1 MNESR
6 IPARRKLFRLLES
19 SGRGYRLGWL
29 VDAGLVALILLN
41 VLAIVM
47 GSVASV
53 AAEHRAFL
61 AAFELFSLVVFTL
74 EYLARVWVAVEHP
87 DFARLGPLR
96 GRLRYMV
103 RPIAVIDLLAVAP
116 SWLAILFGFDGAFL
130 LLRLLR
136 LLRVLKLT
144 RYSPALESMFSVLK
158 SERRMLFAVFNIVV
172 VALIGAS
179 ALIHLVEH
187 EAQPDAFGSIP
198 QAMWWAMAT
207 MTTVGYGDVVPM
219 TEAGK
224 VIGAVVML
232 MGIGMFV
239 LWTGVFASAFTEELR
254 RREFR
259 VTWEMVHGV
268 PLFDTLDAAEVAEV
282 TALMR
287 PLLVP
292 ARHMVLR
299 VGEPSDSMFFI
310 VAGEVEA
317 EILPDPIRLG
327 EGDFFG
333 EVGLIWNM
341 PRHASVIAL
350 CETRLLV
357 LSRESFDKV
366 MARHPDVQ
374 ATLTAVA
381 EERRAWLSPDR
392 RAPPPDAAP
401 AGA

>member
-1 MNESR
+1 MKETR
-6 IPARRKLFRLLES
+6 IPVRRKLFRLLES
-19 SGRGYRLGWL
+19 SGRGYRLGWV
-29 VDAGLVALILLN
+29 VDAGLIALILLN

-47 GSVASV
+47 GSVESFAR
-53 AAEHRAFL
+53 EHRDFL
-61 AAFELFSLVVFTL
+61 LGFELFSLAVFTL
-74 EYLARVWVAVEHP
+74 EYLARVWVAMEDP
-87 DFARLGPLR
+87 DFAHLGPVR
-96 GRLRYMV
+96 GRLAYMA
-103 RPIAVIDLLAVAP
+103 RPLALIDLLAVAP
-116 SWLAILFGFDGAFL
+116 SWAALLVGFDGGFL

-158 SERRMLFAVFNIVV
+158 SESRTLFAVFNIVI
-172 VALIGAS
+172 VAVIGAS

-187 EAQPDAFGSIP
+187 DAQPEAFGSIP

-207 MTTVGYGDVVPM
+207 MTTVGYGDVVPV
-219 TEAGK
+219 TGPGK
-224 VIGAVVML
+224 VIGGFVML

-259 VTWEMVHGV
+259 VSWEMVHRM
-268 PLFDTLDAAEVAEV
+268 PLFDPLDAAEVAEV

-292 ARHMVLR
+292 ARHMILR

-310 VAGEVEA
+310 VSGEVEV
-317 EILPDPIRLG
+317 EILPDPMRLG

-333 EVGLIWNM
+333 EVGLIWNT

-350 CETRLLV
+350 SETRLLV
-357 LSRESFDKV
+357 LSRDAFDKV
-366 MARHPDVQ
+366 MARHPDVR
-374 ATLTAVA
+374 ATLSATADT
-381 EERRAWLSPDR
+381 RRAWLSPDR
-392 RAPPPDAAP
+392 RAVPPADES
-401 AGA
+401 